1 MESGSFMVIDADE
14 VLARRAGELAQEF
27 QLRGGCALILPSAVR
42 VRAPFLFTWDKG
54 LTKVGS
60 QMRGLTVCAP
70 DSPDDKHQSSLALR
84 EMGGESGESPQTGE

>member
-27 QLRGGCALILPSAVR
+27 QLRGGLMRSFSRPLR

>member
-27 QLRGGCALILPSAVR
+27 QLKGDDALILASAVR
-42 VRAPFLFTWDKG
+42 VRALFLFTWDKG

-70 DSPDDKHQSSLALR
+70 DSPDDKHQSSLALQ
-84 EMGGESGESPQTGE
+84 EMGSVPGESPQTGE

>member
-14 VLARRAGELAQEF
+14 VLARQAGELAQEF
-27 QLRGGCALILPSAVR
+27 QLKGADALILASAVR

-60 QMRGLTVCAP
+60 QMRGAHGMRTGFSRLQASV
-70 DSPDDKHQSSLALR
+70 LLELR
-84 EMGGESGESPQTGE
+84 EMGGESGEPPQTGE

>member
-1 MESGSFMVIDADE
+1 MVIDADE

-27 QLRGGCALILPSAVR
+27 QLKGDDALILASAVR

-70 DSPDDKHQSSLALR
+70 DSPDDKHQSSLALQ
-84 EMGGESGESPQTGE
+84 EMGSVPGESPQTGE

>member
-27 QLRGGCALILPSAVR
+27 QLRGADALILASAVR
-42 VRAPFLFTWDKG
+42 VRALFLFTWDKG

-84 EMGGESGESPQTGE
+84 EMGSVPGESPQTGE

>member
-1 MESGSFMVIDADE
+1 MVIDADE

-27 QLRGGCALILPSAVR
+27 QLRGADALILASACAC
-42 VRAPFLFTWDKG
+42 APVLFTWDKG